1 MKNSALQ
8 LLDIARI
15 KELFPEA
22 EKFSLGDDLILGG
35 LSGSVL
41 LKSEMLLKALA
52 RPVRFDGYIIM
63 FVRKGKLNV
72 EVNVE
77 TYEMRPNSL
86 IFNLPSNVI
95 ALHTME
101 EGFADVELFFTFI
114 SSEFMGISRFDFN
127 KVLQDSIRVLST
139 PCVTLREKD
148 LSIANDYYFLAKK
161 MLRMKCSNKREIL
174 GSLLTSFAYYA
185 LEIWSRKIEVEND
198 VRKSVSARTN
208 QAFERFINLVSE
220 HHNSQRAVGFY
231 AQKLSLTPKYLSKL
245 VREASGRSAP
255 EWIDS
260 FVVME
265 ARNLL
270 RYSDMSIKEIVYAL
284 NFPNQSVFYRYFK
297 EHTGMTPLQYR
308 KS

>member
-63 FVRKGKLNV
+63 FVRKGRLNV

-86 IFNLPSNVI
+86 LFNLPSNVI

-101 EGFADVELFFTFI
+101 EGFEDVELFFTFI

-127 KVLQDSIRVLST
+127 KVLHDSIRVLST

-148 LSIANDYYFLAKK
+148 LSIANDYYFLGRK

-185 LEIWSRKIEVEND
+185 LEIWSRKIEVEKD

-245 VREASGRSAP
+245 VKEASGRSAP
-255 EWIDS
+255 EWIDA

-297 EHTGMTPLQYR
+297 EHTGRTPLQYR